1 MAKAT
6 PVTPALEDYLEA
18 IFNLSRADKAARARD
33 IAETLG
39 VHKSTVTATL
49 KQLGQMRLINY
60 EPYAAVTLTPEGA
73 RLAED
78 VARRHMTLRDFFVN
92 VLRVD
97 SEVAEAAACGMEHSM
112 PREIVDKLADFA
124 ARDCA
129 RTCMKAKR

>member
-1 MAKAT
+1 MRNAT

-49 KQLGQMRLINY
+49 KLLGHMQLINY
-60 EPYAAVTLTPEGA
+60 EPYAAVTLTAEGE

-78 VARRHMTLRDFFVN
+78 VVRRHATLRDFFVN

-97 SEVAEAAACGMEHSM
+97 SEVADAAACAMEHAM

-129 RTCMKAKR
+129 HSCMKAKV